1 MSYWAERNLKT
12 QQNISDKSIKEIRKQ
27 LLKYYGSTAKKIV
40 ADFEA
45 TYHKI
50 TDAMIEGREATPADL
65 YKLDKYWQMLAQT
78 KIELKKLGDKQI
90 ILFAEVFERN
100 WFDVYYSFTPIVD
113 TQAFNT
119 LDKAMVTQMI
129 NAVWC
134 ADGKSWS
141 ERVWENTERL
151 AETLNESLI
160 HIVASG
166 KPVKELRST
175 LMERF
180 NVSMSRADTLVRTEV
195 AHIQTQAAAQR
206 YKDYG
211 LEKYEILGNDDDSCG
226 QKGIDCHEMN
236 GKIFYYNQM
245 VIGKN
250 APPFHPNCRCSI
262 LPVIE

>member
-1 MSYWAERNLKT
+1 MYWFERDLQS
-12 QQNISDKSIKEIRKQ
+12 QQKVSDKSIKDINKQ
-27 LLKYYGSTAKKIV
+27 LLKYYGSTAKKVI

-50 TDAMIEGREATPADL
+50 TDAMVEGKEATPADL
-65 YKLDKYWQMLAQT
+65 YKLDKYWQAQAQMRQ
-78 KIELKKLGDKQI
+78 ELKKLGDKQI
-90 ILFAEVFERN
+90 SLLTEAFERD

-113 TQAFNT
+113 TVAYNT
-119 LDKAMVTQMI
+119 IDKAAVIQMI

-141 ERVWENTERL
+141 QRVWDNTERL
-151 AETLNESLI
+151 AETLNEGLI

-166 KPVKELRST
+166 KPVKELRNV

-180 NVSMSRADTLVRTEV
+180 NVSFNRADTLVRTEV

-206 YKDYG
+206 YQDYG
-211 LEKYEILGNDDDSCG
+211 LEKYEILGNHDDSCG
-226 QKGIDCHEMN
+226 QNGIDCHKMN
-236 GKIFYYNQM
+236 GKVFYYNQM

-262 LPVIE
+262 LPVVE